1 MTMALSPVTT
11 ASTPAPTS
19 DFHAPTTA
27 SPAAEPVHEM
37 DTTMEDADD
46 GVDVHTHAHA
56 APSTPTK
63 TPAGDVLNN
72 NSNANDDDVFAF
84 NAPSFY
90 DLRRPEME
98 KHYVNNADGYF
109 IQHEAAP
116 SSTWSSTSSPHTI
129 HSPSPTIAPDA
140 ALYASPPPAPAPST
154 PERPARPDLAARTP
168 QTPFGGYREPQREQ
182 PDEDV
187 DEMEEVHPE
196 EEDEAS
202 LTMDLDAL
210 EAPREDDCMSDTT
223 LVLETS
229 MEMPTVPTSLRPP
242 PRSVRSQASSAS
254 SSGSGSSRLLRPT
267 QSYLRRIEAEQAARD
282 RHLAD
287 QVAAATSREPV
298 SSSSSSSSRSSRLTQ
313 PRSPRLRTSRKAH
326 QRHATEIRLSS
337 TSRELQKIKEEKMRV
352 QLETMKIREFHAR
365 VRAQRP
371 PANVHQRST
380 KQLTIPQSPFLAVGH
395 RSSERRLAAA
405 QSNND
410 EGRRPH
416 PYIQPEQLLS
426 RDFELPVASS
436 HHSHNPHETTVPHSP
451 QLQTAERAARRTVF
465 MEAPETPP
473 PAPDYSKMRVNGV
486 TRALTPQFETDR
498 RAQMAAAYRK
508 PIDVVDKD
516 EEELQRKFHARPIN
530 KKIFEAPSK
539 IKSPVK
545 KMPLTTPVTPGGR
558 LGQPTASYEA
568 AAAEAER
575 LRRELEQQQQHEERQ
590 AAANAEPRRP
600 VVPETPP
607 LRSIYRHQ
615 LYQEN
620 LRRRQQEEEAELR
633 KQREFRAQ
641 PIRLISTPPKGGNPD
656 GTKRPL
662 TEVVPF
668 ALHTDRV
675 HERAQERL
683 ERLKR
688 EEEERLRA
696 AAQFKARPMP
706 SMDET
711 DDGAV
716 MAHHVAPPRAPARP
730 LTKPHQPLLATDRRA
745 AERAAF
751 EAAERERRA
760 RDEAQRKQAEDER
773 RRQEEEEIKRLR
785 REQLVFHAR
794 PAPGTSKP
802 FELKPTTR
810 ALTQPESPFL
820 ATKARST
827 NVHSSSAA

>member
-1 MTMALSPVTT
+1 
-11 ASTPAPTS
+11 
-19 DFHAPTTA
+19 
-27 SPAAEPVHEM
+27 M
-37 DTTMEDADD
+37 DTTMEDVDD
-46 GVDVHTHAHA
+46 SVDVHTPVAS
-56 APSTPTK
+56 STPSGETHAVGP
-63 TPAGDVLNN
+63 TSDSNGD
-72 NSNANDDDVFAF
+72 DEDVFAF

-109 IQHEAAP
+109 IQHEAAAAAAP

-129 HSPSPTIAPDA
+129 HSPSPTAPDA
-140 ALYASPPPAPAPST
+140 SHSSPANAAPST
-154 PERPARPDLAARTP
+154 PERPARPELSARTP

-182 PDEDV
+182 PEEDV
-187 DEMEEVHPE
+187 DEMEEG

-202 LTMDLDAL
+202 VTMDLEAL

-229 MEMPTVPTSLRPP
+229 MDVSALPNSLRPP
-242 PRSVRSQASSAS
+242 PRSVRSQGSSAS

-267 QSYLRRIEAEQAARD
+267 QSYLRRIEADQAARD
-282 RHLAD
+282 RHLAE
-287 QVAAATSREPV
+287 QVAAATAREPL
-298 SSSSSSSSRSSRLTQ
+298 SSSSSSTATSRSSRLTQ

-326 QRHATEIRLSS
+326 QRHTTEIRLSS
-337 TSRELQKIKEEKMRV
+337 TSRELQKIKEERMRV

-395 RSSERRLAAA
+395 RSSERRFAA
-405 QSNND
+405 QPSTTDD
-410 EGRRPH
+410 ERRPH

-426 RDFELPVASS
+426 RDYELPVAPS
-436 HHSHNPHETTVPHSP
+436 HHSHEPTVPQSP

-465 MEAPETPP
+465 ADAPETPP

-508 PIDVVDKD
+508 PLDVVDKD
-516 EEELQRKFHARPIN
+516 EEELQRKFHARPVN
-530 KKIFEAPSK
+530 KKIFEAPSNV
-539 IKSPVK
+539 KSPVK
-545 KMPLTTPVTPGGR
+545 KMPLTTPKTPGGR

-575 LRRELEQQQQHEERQ
+575 LRRELEHQHQQEERQ
-590 AAANAEPRRP
+590 PGVATEPRRP

-615 LYQEN
+615 IYQEN
-620 LRRRQQEEEAELR
+620 LRRRQEAEEAELR

-641 PIRLISTPPKGGNPD
+641 PIRLISTPPKGASSD
-656 GTKRPL
+656 GVKRRPL

-683 ERLKR
+683 ERLKH

-711 DDGAV
+711 DEGAV

-730 LTKPHQPLLATDRRA
+730 LTKPQPPLLATDRRA

-751 EAAERERRA
+751 EAAERDRRA
-760 RDEAQRKQAEDER
+760 RDEAQRKQAEEER

-810 ALTQPESPFL
+810 PLTQPESPFL
-820 ATKARST
+820 ATKARSASAAVNT
-827 NVHSSSAA
+827 SSAA